1 MTNKRR
7 FVTAHKAQ
15 YAVSTLCRV
24 PAISRGRFYGFPAGQ
39 PARDQR
45 KADRD
50 ARDPE
55 PPPRIKTFFKAGRKC
70 YGSKRIHQDLVA
82 DGETV
87 SERRVARIMKE
98 NKVSPRLNKRRK
110 PVTTDSN
117 HKMSPSPNLL
127 EQAFHRLT
135 PNTVWLADITCIDT
149 DEGWLYPA
157 GVKDM
162 ASREIVGW
170 AMEDHMRAELCCD
183 ALTMAPGRRGPVPGL
198 IHHSDRG
205 SRYAGSEYRK
215 LIKKSRDC
223 AIHEPQGR
231 VPGQCANGKLLCIIE
246 KGVGSPSA
254 VQNTGGS
261 QGCNLRIYRGL
272 PQPAEA
278 SLRHRIPNA
287 ATGVQQYDLE
297 NGRIGPITKLSGN
310 RDEVQ
315 PRVRE
320 DGSQRNGVMCEA

>member
-1 MTNKRR
+1 M
-7 FVTAHKAQ
+7 A
-15 YAVSTLCRV
+15 SW
-24 PAISRGRFYGFPAGQ
+24 PGQ

-45 KADRD
+45 QADRD

-55 PPPRIKTFFKAGRKC
+55 LLPGIKTFFKAGRKC
-70 YGSKRIHQDLVA
+70 YGSKRIHQDPVA

-127 EQAFHRLT
+127 EQAFHCLT
-135 PNTVWLADITCIDT
+135 PDTVWLADITCIDT
-149 DEGWLYPA
+149 DEGWLYLA

-162 ASREIVGW
+162 ATREIVGW
-170 AMEDHMRAELCCD
+170 AMEDHMRAGLCCD
-183 ALTMAPGRRGPVPGL
+183 ALTMALGSQRPCSRSDPPLRQGEPVRRWRVSQADQKGRA
-198 IHHSDRG
+198 
-205 SRYAGSEYRK
+205 Y
-215 LIKKSRDC
+215 

-231 VPGQCANGKLLCIIE
+231 MPGQCANGKLLCIIE

-272 PQPAEA
+272 LQPAEA

-287 ATGVQQYDLE
+287 ATGVQQYGLE
-297 NGRIGPITKLSGN
+297 NGRIGSITKLSGN

-315 PRVRE
+315 L
-320 DGSQRNGVMCEA
+320 

>member
-7 FVTAHKAQ
+7 FVTAHKAR

-24 PAISRGRFYGFPAGQ
+24 LAISRGWFYGFLASQ

-45 KADRD
+45 QAGRD

-55 PPPRIKTFFKAGRKC
+55 LLPGIKTFFKAGRKC
-70 YGSKRIHQDLVA
+70 YGSKRIHQDPVA

-87 SERRVARIMKE
+87 SERRVARILKE

-127 EQAFHRLT
+127 EQAFHCLT
-135 PNTVWLADITCIDT
+135 PDTVWLADITCIDT
-149 DEGWLYPA
+149 DEGWLWLA

-162 ASREIVGW
+162 ATREIVGW
-170 AMEDHMRAELCCD
+170 AMEDHMRAGLCCD

-205 SRYAGSEYRK
+205 SRYAGGEYRK
-215 LIKKSRDC
+215 LIKKAGLTQSMSRKGECLDNAPTERC
-223 AIHEPQGR
+223 PLPRLKYCTHGS
-231 VPGQCANGKLLCIIE
+231 GTFGKPCI
-246 KGVGSPSA
+246 
-254 VQNTGGS
+254 
-261 QGCNLRIYRGL
+261 
-272 PQPAEA
+272 
-278 SLRHRIPNA
+278 
-287 ATGVQQYDLE
+287 
-297 NGRIGPITKLSGN
+297 
-310 RDEVQ
+310 
-315 PRVRE
+315 
-320 DGSQRNGVMCEA
+320 SQRCMESGISPCRVILNVSDINSPKRVQRLHLCVDFPRYHRVTCRP